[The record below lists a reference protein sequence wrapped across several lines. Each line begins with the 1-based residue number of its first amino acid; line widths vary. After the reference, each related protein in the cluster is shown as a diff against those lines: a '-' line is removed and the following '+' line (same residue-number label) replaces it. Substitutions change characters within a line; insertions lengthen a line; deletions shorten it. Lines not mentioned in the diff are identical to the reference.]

1 MRISDWSS
9 DVCSSDLVEIGAR
22 RECAE
27 RANFL
32 VDRDAE
38 AIAPGNQPWQLQGLI
53 HSVYQAIPRDIE
65 DDLVIFSVSIAD
77 LTAEHDIPR
86 DENLA
91 FELEALDRRVRG
103 VADALARRA
112 RRRHPPGK
120 A

>member
-1 MRISDWSS
+1 M
-9 DVCSSDLVEIGAR
+9 VEIGAR

-91 FELEALDRRVRG
+91 LELETLACSLRA
-103 VADALARRA
+103 VADDLAWRTLRGALGLALRVVTVLGESDRVY
-112 RRRHPPGK
+112 P
-120 A
+120 